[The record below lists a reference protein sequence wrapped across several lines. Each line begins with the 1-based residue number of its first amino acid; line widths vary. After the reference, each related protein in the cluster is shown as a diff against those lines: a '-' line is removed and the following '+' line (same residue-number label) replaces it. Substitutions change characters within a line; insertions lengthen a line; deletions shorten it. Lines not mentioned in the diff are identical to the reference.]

1 MTSRDAHARQAPR
14 GRAGAPHS
22 HAPRPAPRSAPRSAI
37 GGSDIAVAVTG
48 EAWSDSV
55 PDGVQICRQAA
66 AATLARLGLH
76 AGAVEVSVVLA
87 EDDFVRRLNREHRG
101 RDRPTNVLAFP
112 AAPPPEPGRSGCA
125 GDADG
130 GAPGARPILL
140 GDVVVGRETILKE
153 AAEQHKRVAD
163 HLCHL
168 VVHGVLHLLRHDHD
182 TSARARDM
190 EILETAILDGL
201 GVSDPY
207 RPARATGHEEP

>member
-1 MTSRDAHARQAPR
+1 MSRRNAD
-14 GRAGAPHS
+14 
-22 HAPRPAPRSAPRSAI
+22 PRPAPRSAI
-37 GGSDIAVAVTG
+37 GGSAIAVSVSSN
-48 EAWSDSV
+48 AWSDAV
-55 PDGVQICRQAA
+55 PEGVKICRQAA

-76 AGAVEVSVVLA
+76 SAAVEVSVVLA

-112 AAPPPEPGRSGCA
+112 AVAAPEPGRSGGA
-125 GDADG
+125 GGVGG

-140 GDVVVGRETILKE
+140 GDVVVARGTILKE
-153 AAEQHKRVAD
+153 AAEQHKRAAD

-182 TSARARDM
+182 TRARARDM
-190 EILETAILDGL
+190 ESLEAAILDGL

-207 RPARATGHEEP
+207 RPVYAIGHAEP